1 VGDVAQVKKLIT
13 RANVLRSVRFPQ
25 MANPPLPLVV
35 AVNYCGIP
43 TVAPAQLAE
52 IVAHLVSLGADPE
65 MKDAHG
71 DNLFDRA
78 KQACPPEVMKALG
91 G

>member
-1 VGDVAQVKKLIT
+1 MKLLPVAFP
-13 RANVLRSVRFPQ
+13 SFRFPQ
-25 MANPPLPLVV
+25 MQNAPVPLII

-52 IVAHLVSLGADPE
+52 IVAHMVALGASPE
-65 MKDAHG
+65 VKDAQG

-78 KQACPPEVMKALG
+78 KYACPPEVMKALG